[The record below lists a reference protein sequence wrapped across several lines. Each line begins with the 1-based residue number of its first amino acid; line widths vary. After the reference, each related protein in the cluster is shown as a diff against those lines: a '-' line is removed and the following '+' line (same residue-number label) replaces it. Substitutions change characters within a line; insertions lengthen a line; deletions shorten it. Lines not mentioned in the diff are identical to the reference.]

1 MPELTLEER
10 EQGVLESIGEIFKVF
25 DGMTQEY
32 VKLIREH
39 HKIATEGFVSPL
51 PGRKIAIGKYSE
63 EYIREHRA
71 KTKIAVKELKKAYID
86 KAKEVIKSIK
96 EKYGVK
102 SPESPVV
109 PSSPDEQM
117 RYQLE
122 RNNNITLWKAQ
133 LETATIGELKNL
145 YQEYQSNPDFIIL
158 FKAEL
163 RKRED
168 NADLQRLIL
177 EIENP
182 PEDKVFDH
190 LKQIEIGVDNINQ
203 IDYFPVNLK
212 HGFNAVSYRNVDSD
226 LDKYPISEGIPG
238 VPYRPVFDIKED

>member
-1 MPELTLEER
+1 MELTFEER
-10 EQGVLESIGEIFKVF
+10 EQKVLESIGKIFEVF

-39 HKIATEGFVSPL
+39 HKVVTAGVESSL
-51 PGRKIAIGKYSE
+51 PGRKTAVGMYSD
-63 EYIREHRA
+63 EYISQHRA
-71 KTKIAVKELKKAYID
+71 QTKEAVKQLKKTYVD
-86 KAKEVIKSIK
+86 RAKEVINSIK

-102 SPESPVV
+102 LPEPPKV
-109 PSSPDEQM
+109 PNTPDEQM

-133 LETATIGELKNL
+133 LETATVMELRSL
-145 YQEYQSNPDFIIL
+145 YQEHQSNPDFMIL

-168 NADLQRLIL
+168 SADLQKLKL

-182 PEDKVFDH
+182 PGDKTFDR
-190 LKQIEIGVDNINQ
+190 LKQIEIGLDNINQ
-203 IDYFPVNLK
+203 IEHFPVNLK
-212 HGFNAVSYRNVDSD
+212 NGFKGISFRDIDDD
-226 LDKYPISEGIPG
+226 LDKYPIPEGTPG
-238 VPYRPVFDIKED
+238 IPYRPVFDIKED

>member
-1 MPELTLEER
+1 MELTFEER
-10 EQGVLESIGEIFKVF
+10 EQKVLESIGKIFEVF
-25 DGMTQEY
+25 DGMTQDY

-39 HKIATEGFVSPL
+39 HKVVTAGFESSL
-51 PGRKIAIGKYSE
+51 PGRKTAVCMYSD
-63 EYIREHRA
+63 EYISQHRA
-71 KTKIAVKELKKAYID
+71 KTKEAVRQLKKVYID
-86 KAKEVIKSIK
+86 KAKEVINSIK

-102 SPESPVV
+102 LPEPPEV

-133 LETATIGELKNL
+133 LETATVMELRSL
-145 YQEYQSNPDFIIL
+145 YQEHQSNPDFMIL

-168 NADLQRLIL
+168 SADLQKLIL

-182 PEDKVFDH
+182 PGDKAFDR
-190 LKQIEIGVDNINQ
+190 LKQIEIGLDNINQ
-203 IDYFPVNLK
+203 IEHFPVNLK
-212 HGFNAVSYRNVDSD
+212 NGFKGISFRDIDDD
-226 LDKYPISEGIPG
+226 LDKYPIPEGTPG
-238 VPYRPVFDIKED
+238 IPYRPVFDIKED

>member
-1 MPELTLEER
+1 MELTFEER
-10 EQGVLESIGEIFKVF
+10 EQKILESTRKIFEVF
-25 DGMTQEY
+25 DGMTQDY

-39 HKIATEGFVSPL
+39 HKVVTAGVKSSL
-51 PGRKIAIGKYSE
+51 PGRKTAVGMYSD
-63 EYIREHRA
+63 EYISQHRA
-71 KTKIAVKELKKAYID
+71 QTKEAVKQLKKVYID
-86 KAKEVIKSIK
+86 KAKEVINSIK

-102 SPESPVV
+102 LPEPPEV

-133 LETATIGELKNL
+133 LETATVMELRSL
-145 YQEYQSNPDFIIL
+145 YQEHQSNPDFMIL

-168 NADLQRLIL
+168 SADLQKLKL

-182 PEDKVFDH
+182 PGDKAFNR
-190 LKQIEIGVDNINQ
+190 LKQIEIGLDNINQ
-203 IDYFPVNLK
+203 IEHFPVNLK
-212 HGFNAVSYRNVDSD
+212 NGFKGISFRNIDDD
-226 LDKYPISEGIPG
+226 LDKYPIPEGTPG
-238 VPYRPVFDIKED
+238 IPYRPVFDIKED

>member
-1 MPELTLEER
+1 
-10 EQGVLESIGEIFKVF
+10 
-25 DGMTQEY
+25 MTKEY

-39 HKIATEGFVSPL
+39 HRVVTAKTEKSESPIT
-51 PGRKIAIGKYSE
+51 GSKFKGKMYSD
-63 EYIREHRA
+63 EYINQHRA
-71 KTKIAVKELKKAYID
+71 QTKEAVKQLKKVYID
-86 KAKEVIKSIK
+86 KAKEVINSIK

-102 SPESPVV
+102 LPEPPEV

-133 LETATIGELKNL
+133 LETATVMELRSL
-145 YQEYQSNPDFIIL
+145 YQEHQSNPDFMIL

-168 NADLQRLIL
+168 SADLQKLKL

-182 PEDKVFDH
+182 PGDKAFDR
-190 LKQIEIGVDNINQ
+190 LKQIEIGLDNINQ
-203 IDYFPVNLK
+203 IEHFPVNLK
-212 HGFNAVSYRNVDSD
+212 NGFKGISFRDIDDD
-226 LDKYPISEGIPG
+226 LDKYPIPEGTPG
-238 VPYRPVFDIKED
+238 IPYRPVFDIKED